1 MKALFL
7 TLLTTI
13 LFCGNLFSQTITQN
27 INGTIRDQLTRESLP
42 FANIIVVGSDPMIGT
57 TSNVDGN
64 FTLQN
69 VPVGRCDI
77 QVTMIGYEPY
87 LVNELMVTSGNQIR
101 LDIHLEPKL
110 TELEAVV
117 VTVRKD
123 QPLNSMTTL
132 SSRQFTVEE
141 TQRYAGGMD
150 DPARLATSF
159 AGVAAPSVSSNG
171 ISVRGNNPDGL
182 LWQVEGVEV
191 PNPNHFANLTV
202 AGGGL
207 LTALSSQMMA
217 NSDFYTGAFPAE
229 YGNAS
234 SGVFDIKMRTGN
246 PDQRQYTL
254 QAGIIGVDFSTEG
267 PFKQGKKASYLMNYR
282 NSTMAL
288 IAPLLP
294 DNTGILKY
302 QDLAFKTSF
311 PTKKTGTFSL
321 WGIGAL
327 DGQAMDAADSID
339 WEMNADRDNSDTKL
353 YLFATGLSH
362 QLRMGRKT
370 FLTTILSATGNGISH
385 KEDRI
390 AYDLT
395 ESPQSDIDNRVW
407 RYTLQSDLDY
417 HFGKGNSLRTGMK
430 YSQLGYRIHAEQSMH
445 EGAQPETLSEASD
458 KTGMLQFYGQSKI
471 NLLPQLTLNA
481 GVNALVF
488 LLNDS
493 YSIEPRLGL
502 KYQLTPTQSLAFAY
516 GLHSRIEQ
524 LPVYFVEL
532 DGQNPNKNLDLMQS
546 HHYVLAYNWKINDHL
561 RFSVEP
567 YYQHLANV
575 PVSPF
580 SYVSTLNFEQE
591 MFFNEALVNE
601 GTGRNMGFDFTLER
615 FMKKGF
621 YYLLTGSVFDS
632 KYTATDGVERDTR
645 FNRNYVVN
653 VLAGKE
659 WLLGRDNNKVLGANI
674 RLNYL
679 GGNRKEPIDLEASLA
694 GEEVVYAETEGNQA
708 FEERFDDQPL
718 VSFTISYRINKARHS
733 SEWSLK
739 VLNVL
744 GTEEFDTDYYNLKT
758 QTIDTQYT
766 GIRIPNLSYK
776 IIF

>member
-1 MKALFL
+1 MKTLFL
-7 TLLTTI
+7 TFLTMI
-13 LFCGNLFSQTITQN
+13 LFCGNLFSQTITQPVH
-27 INGTIRDQLTRESLP
+27 GTIFDELTREPLP
-42 FANIIVVGSDPMIGT
+42 FANIILVGSDPTIGT
-57 TSNVDGN
+57 ISNTDGA
-64 FTLQN
+64 FTLQK

-87 LVNELMVTSGNQIR
+87 LLNELMVTSGNPLRIDIR
-101 LDIHLEPKL
+101 LTPKL
-110 TELEAVV
+110 TELDEVL

-182 LWQVEGVEV
+182 LWQIEGVEV

-267 PFKQGKKASYLMNYR
+267 PFKKGKKASYLMNYR

-311 PTKKTGTFSL
+311 PTKRAGTFTL
-321 WGIGAL
+321 WGIGAV
-327 DGQAMDAADSID
+327 DGQEMDAADSTD
-339 WEMNADRDNSDTKL
+339 WEMDADRDNSDTKL
-353 YLFATGLSH
+353 YLFATGLSQ

-370 FLTTILSATGNGISH
+370 FLNTTLSATGNGISH
-385 KEDRI
+385 KEDRV

-395 ESPQSDIDNRVW
+395 ETPQSDIDNRVW
-407 RYTLQSDLDY
+407 RYTLQSDLDH
-417 HFGKGNSLRTGMK
+417 HFGKGNSLRAGMK
-430 YSQLGYRIHAEQSMH
+430 YSSLGYRIHVEQSMQ
-445 EGAQPETLSEASD
+445 EAAPLETLSEASD
-458 KTGMLQFYGQSKI
+458 KTGLLQFYGQSKI
-471 NLLPQLTLNA
+471 KLHPQLTLNA
-481 GVNALVF
+481 GLNTQVF
-488 LLNDS
+488 LLNDN

-502 KYQLTPTQSLAFAY
+502 HYQLTPTQSLALAY

-532 DGQNPNKNLDLMQS
+532 DGQHPNKNLDLMQS
-546 HHYVLAYNWKINDHL
+546 HHYVLAYNWRINDHL

-567 YYQHLANV
+567 YYQHLTNV
-575 PVSPF
+575 PVSP
-580 SYVSTLNFEQE
+580 SNYVSTLNFEQE
-591 MFFNEALVNE
+591 MFFNEALINE
-601 GTGRNMGFDFTLER
+601 GSGKNMGLDFTLEH
-615 FMKKGF
+615 FMKIGF
-621 YYLLTGSVFDS
+621 YYLITGSLFDS
-632 KYTATDGVERDTR
+632 KYTAADGVERNTR
-645 FNRNYVVN
+645 FNRNYVMN
-653 VLAGKE
+653 ALAGKE
-659 WLLGRDNNKVLGANI
+659 WMLGRDNNKVLSANI

-679 GGNRKEPIDLEASLA
+679 GGNRKEPVNLEASLA
-694 GEEVVYAETEGNQA
+694 AKDVVYAETEGKQA
-708 FEERFDDQPL
+708 FEERFNDQPI

-739 VLNVL
+739 VINVL
-744 GTEEFDTDYYNLKT
+744 GTEEFDTDYYNLNT

-766 GIRIPNLSYK
+766 GISIPNLSYK
-776 IIF
+776 LIF